1 MNTTDKKQ
9 SIAKLNYLKIAP
21 RKVRVIANLLKKRSA
36 VEAEAELLY
45 RPQRAAQPLLKLLR
59 SAITNAVNKNFKK
72 ENLFISD
79 IRVDQGPMLKRW
91 MPRAMGRATP
101 IHKKMSHIILIL
113 QEREGEQKSK
123 YKAPTL
129 KSIKSDKHVG
139 HEKEEA
145 KGKDIKKETKNVR
158 ELKSQKTSE
167 PKVKAKA
174 IQRRSMTT
182 G

>member
-1 MNTTDKKQ
+1 MEKKQ

-21 RKVRVIANLLKKRSA
+21 RKVRLIANLLKKRSA
-36 VEAEAELLY
+36 IEAEAELLY
-45 RPQRAAQPLLKLLR
+45 RPQRAAKPLLKLLR
-59 SAITNAVNKNFKK
+59 SAISNAINKDLNK
-72 ENLFISD
+72 EKLFISD

-91 MPRAMGRATP
+91 MPRAQGRATP
-101 IHKKMSHIILIL
+101 IHKKMSHIILVL
-113 QEREGEQKSK
+113 EEKEGEQKLR
-123 YKAPTL
+123 YKAPAM

-145 KGKDIKKETKNVR
+145 KVKDVKKEVKAAK

-167 PKVKAKA
+167 PKVKAKT
-174 IQRRSMTT
+174 IQRRSMTN